1 VPGGLT
7 EQILEQHQASR
18 ASARGETSRR
28 LAADHVLL
36 DGLAG
41 RIAIGAF
48 ASLGLP
54 VRRAVGLACL
64 DEPFGIGS
72 ASLPDLGAIAEAA
85 RRAGC
90 HLAPAGRGECDL
102 LYRERFAAPG
112 KLAFAAGD
120 GAPSA
125 GALGTL
131 VLGVDALEAAAA
143 LAGAPLFVADPE
155 WFAVR
160 VEGGL
165 LPGVTGTDVALAI
178 AARLPAD
185 ACAPIVE
192 ITGRGVAN
200 LAMADRL
207 AIASQASLLG
217 ASAVLFPADERT
229 RQALAAERR
238 EADWKPFEAAAS
250 ASLDPVMTLDLE
262 TIEPLMAPDEDRMG
276 ARPVRHAMGMPV
288 SRVVVGSYATLADLA
303 RLASLVGERRVHHA
317 TELVWVPG
325 SPRLLQSAEASGVS
339 AALERAG
346 ARLSA
351 GSLPSD
357 VGLVSSPIGTG
368 LFTASRG
375 EHRAGR
381 RTAWSAASL
390 ETCAAAALAGC
401 LVDPRELDRT
411 TSAAFESR
419 ALEAARLLEPESASS
434 ASIGDGAGSRGWTG
448 KALDRPL
455 RGAVLLECG
464 DRVGADRILPLG
476 ARQEKRLQDLVA
488 LSEFAFAPLD
498 AEFAGHARRQGGG
511 FVTAGRDFGTG
522 EPGELAAVVLAALG
536 VRAVIARSY
545 APGFVR
551 RLTHAGV
558 LAAEFRHERDERE
571 IGRGDELEIPG
582 LPGALEPGKPL
593 TVRNLTR
600 GSQYTVAHRLDVRGI
615 DWLRAG
621 GLLAAARADEA
632 RD

>member
-1 VPGGLT
+1 
-7 EQILEQHQASR
+7 
-18 ASARGETSRR
+18 
-28 LAADHVLL
+28 VLL

-54 VRRAVGLACL
+54 VRRVVGLACL

-90 HLAPAGRGECDL
+90 HLATAGRGEGDL

-112 KLAFAAGD
+112 KLAFAAGE

-131 VLGVDALEAAAA
+131 MLGVDALEAAAA
-143 LAGAPLFVADPE
+143 LTGAPLFVADPE

-160 VEGGL
+160 IEGGL
-165 LPGVTGTDVALAI
+165 LRGVAGTDVALAI
-178 AARLPAD
+178 ASRLPPEAT
-185 ACAPIVE
+185 APIVE
-192 ITGRGVAN
+192 ISGRGVAN
-200 LAMADRL
+200 LAMADRI
-207 AIASQASLLG
+207 AIAAQASLLG
-217 ASAVLFPADERT
+217 AKAVLFPADDRT

-238 EADWKPFEAAAS
+238 EADWKLFEAAAS
-250 ASLDPVMTLDLE
+250 ASFDAVMTLDLE
-262 TIEPLMAPDEDRMG
+262 TIEPLMAPDEDRMA

-288 SRVVVGSYATLADLA
+288 SRIVVGSHASLADLV
-303 RLASLVGERRVHHA
+303 RLAGLIGERRIHDT

-325 SPRLLQSAEASGVS
+325 SPRLLQAAEASGVS

-351 GSLPSD
+351 GGLPSD
-357 VGLVSSPIGTG
+357 VGPVSSPIVTG

-401 LVDPRELDRT
+401 LVDPRELDH
-411 TSAAFESR
+411 AAPAALATR
-419 ALEAARLLEPESASS
+419 PLEAARLLEPDGDPA
-434 ASIGDGAGSRGWTG
+434 APIGEDAATRRWTG
-448 KALDRPL
+448 RAVDRPL

-476 ARQEKRLQDLVA
+476 ARQEKRLQDLAA

-511 FVTAGRDFGTG
+511 FVTAGRDFGAG
-522 EPGELAAVVLAALG
+522 EPGELAAVVLASLG

-545 APGFVR
+545 APAFVR

-571 IGRGDELEIPG
+571 IERGDELEIPG
-582 LPGALEPGKPL
+582 LPGALEPGRPL

-600 GSQYTVAHRLDVRGI
+600 GSQYTVAHRLDARAI

-621 GLLAAARADEA
+621 GLLAATRTDEG
-632 RD
+632 RG